1 MLPRRV
7 GVNRLVARSTR
18 PVGERWVS
26 DPREDASV
34 RRLTLHGLSWL
45 HMAMRRVGIADLK
58 NNLSRH
64 IRDVEAGEVVE
75 VLDRA
80 RVVARIIPIEG
91 TPASK
96 VTIVPARRPF
106 ASVRDAVHRPM
117 DPPVDALALLLED
130 RAARDWTR
138 DRT

>member
-1 MLPRRV
+1 M
-7 GVNRLVARSTR
+7 
-18 PVGERWVS
+18 
-26 DPREDASV
+26 
-34 RRLTLHGLSWL
+34 RRLTTHGLSWL
-45 HMAMRRVGIADLK
+45 HMAMKRVGIAELK

-64 IRDVEAGEVVE
+64 IREVEAGEVVE

-80 RVVARIIPIEG
+80 RVIARIVPIAT

-96 VTIVPARRPF
+96 LTILPARRPF
-106 ASVRDAVHRPM
+106 ASVRDIVHRPM

-130 RAARDWTR
+130 RAARDWSR